1 MASTLKINNI
11 DTATG
16 STITIPTGKQL
27 IVTDEGGVR
36 VPGTVLQTLFN
47 NHTGQESTTSSSFV
61 ATSLSLSIT
70 PKSSSSK
77 ILVNFSL
84 PAYSA
89 SGDHL
94 VGTVFRESGTA
105 SYGNVISG
113 TNLGHS
119 SWGFGTT
126 FSDGTASICVINGSK
141 LDSPSTTSAVRYTV
155 AFRQHNTG
163 TVLAFIN
170 NAMGTLTLQEIAQ

>member
-1 MASTLKINNI
+1 MSTIFVNNLNTAS
-11 DTATG
+11 G
-16 STITIPTGKQL
+16 STITIPTGKKL
-27 IVTDEGGVR
+27 VVTDSGGVTS
-36 VPGTVLQTLFN
+36 PGMVLQTLFN

-61 ATSLSLSIT
+61 ATSLNLSIT

-84 PAYSA
+84 PAYSE
-89 SGDHL
+89 SGDHI

-105 SYGNVISG
+105 SYGSAISG

-119 SWGFGTT
+119 SWGFGTS